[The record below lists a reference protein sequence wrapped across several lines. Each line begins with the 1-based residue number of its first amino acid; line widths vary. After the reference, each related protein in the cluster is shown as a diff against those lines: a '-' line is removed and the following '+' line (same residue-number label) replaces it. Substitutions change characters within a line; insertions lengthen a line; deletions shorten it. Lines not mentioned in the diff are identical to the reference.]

1 MNLENNNINLIGTHG
16 KRKHRIAF
24 DYDKNNKISRATRKY
39 LCDTFDYYASS
50 FKIDGEGTVAWMEV
64 HNELVAQY
72 GESGLEPKLDN
83 KASTPAARFE
93 PFARMYK
100 THLQEKKQVI

>member
-1 MNLENNNINLIGTHG
+1 MSRDNNNINLIGTNS
-16 KRKHRIAF
+16 KRKHWIAF
-24 DYDKNNKISRATRKY
+24 DYDTTNKISKATRKY
-39 LCDTFDYYASS
+39 LCETFDYYASE
-50 FKIDGEGTVAWMEV
+50 FNIDGEGTVAWMQV
-64 HNELVAQY
+64 HNELVARY
-72 GESGLEPKLDN
+72 DKSGLEPKLDY